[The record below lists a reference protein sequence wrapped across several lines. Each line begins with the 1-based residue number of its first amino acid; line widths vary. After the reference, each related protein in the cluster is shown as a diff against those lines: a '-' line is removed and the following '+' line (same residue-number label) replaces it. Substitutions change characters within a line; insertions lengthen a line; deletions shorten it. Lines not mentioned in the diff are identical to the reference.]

1 MNKAA
6 TIMLISALAL
16 PFSALAGPGGPGGH
30 GGGHGP
36 DMHGPMPGHRVSIL
50 PDLATAV
57 MIGGLTYWLVNG
69 TYYQKQG
76 PEYVVVERPAAAP
89 DSTLQVLDF
98 NGKRYYVK
106 EGHYYSRDIE
116 GNYTEVPRPAGL

>member
-1 MNKAA
+1 MKKAA
-6 TIMLISALAL
+6 SLLFVAALVLPLSA
-16 PFSALAGPGGPGGH
+16 FAGPGWH
-30 GGGHGP
+30 DNHGGHGP
-36 DMHGPMPGHRVSIL
+36 DMPGPGHHVSIL
-50 PDLATAV
+50 PDIATAV

-76 PEYVVVERPAAAP
+76 PDYVVVERPADVP
-89 DSTLQVLDF
+89 DSTLHTLDF

-106 EGHYYSRDIE
+106 EGHYYSRDID